1 MLTICFY
8 PSGQLLDCSL
18 AKADKKDDTVSVPT
32 AKKGPLL
39 PSYTPLGY
47 GLAGANLLGNGL
59 AGAYNPLGNGLAG
72 AYNPLGNGL
81 AGVYNPLGNGLA
93 SAYGVLPARAAQVHD
108 IIRYALANAWI
119 HYVCQ
124 R

>member
-47 GLAGANLLGNGL
+47 GLAGAN
-59 AGAYNPLGNGLAG
+59 PLGNGLAG

-93 SAYGVLPARAAQVHD
+93 SAYGVLPAHAAQVHD

>member
-1 MLTICFY
+1 MYLNAHGFFY

-18 AKADKKDDTVSVPT
+18 AKADKKDGTVSVPT
-32 AKKGPLL
+32 AKGGPLL

-47 GLAGANLLGNGL
+47 GLAGAN
-59 AGAYNPLGNGLAG
+59 PLGNGLAG
-72 AYNPLGNGL
+72 A
-81 AGVYNPLGNGLA
+81 YNPLGNGLA

-108 IIRYALANAWI
+108 TICYTLANAWI
-119 HYVCQ
+119 NYVCK